1 MRLFSLISSLSTTA
15 CPQQYVTLP
24 DGLVISICI
33 TSTVR
38 EKASHPNYLERPLPG
53 GLKLKLK
60 LKFLDPESSRLIIWA
75 VGFQT
80 FFVLLYIRTSFIFIW
95 LHKIMAYLIL
105 I

>member
-24 DGLVISICI
+24 DGLAISICI

-53 GLKLKLK
+53 GLKLK
-60 LKFLDPESSRLIIWA
+60 FLDPESSGLIIWT

-80 FFVLLYIRTSFIFIW
+80 LFVLLYIRTSFIFLTW

>member
-1 MRLFSLISSLSTTA
+1 MRLFSLISSLSMTA

-24 DGLVISICI
+24 DGLAISICI

-60 LKFLDPESSRLIIWA
+60 FLDPESSGLIIWA
-75 VGFQT
+75 EGFQT
-80 FFVLLYIRTSFIFIW
+80 FFVLLYIRTSFIFLTW

>member
-24 DGLVISICI
+24 DGLAISICI

-38 EKASHPNYLERPLPG
+38 EKASHPNYLERPLPRG
-53 GLKLKLK
+53 LK
-60 LKFLDPESSRLIIWA
+60 LKFLDPESSRLIIWT

-80 FFVLLYIRTSFIFIW
+80 FFVLLYIRTSFIFLTW